1 MREPLNKK
9 IVAMLLV
16 AIIVVVGV
24 IGVDLIKKHLASKKI
39 GDIVATPTLEEILPG
54 DRVIAMDADGD
65 GLFDW
70 EEELHETD
78 PQNPDTDG
86 DGETDGIEVRGGNNP
101 LTPGAN
107 ATTTSR
113 QAIFYDDVAY
123 IPGSLSETVS
133 TSFISNYTLLQQAGR
148 LNEETLDRLSQEV
161 AEEAYRKAFIEN
173 IYIVSDVKTFETT
186 DKERIKQYGNTFAGI
201 RNNYYK
207 QIVNADQTDP
217 AYVPTIVALYT
228 SFAEELI
235 QIPTPLELATVHTD
249 FANNVYKIGQALP
262 QIGNIAQDPVR
273 ATIVRNQYN
282 IIEQEQITFTQTIAN
297 YFKSNGILF
306 NNDELGSMWTNL

>member
-9 IVAMLLV
+9 IVAMLIV
-16 AIIVVVGV
+16 AILVVVGV
-24 IGVDLIKKHLASKKI
+24 IGVDLIKKHLASKRT

-54 DRVIAMDADGD
+54 DRVVAMDTDSD

-107 ATTTSR
+107 ATTTSV
-113 QAIFYDDVAY
+113 QSALYGNVPY
-123 IPGSLSETVS
+123 VPGSLSETVA
-133 TSFISNYTLLQQAGR
+133 TSFISNYTLLNQAGR
-148 LNEETLDRLSQEV
+148 LDEETLEQLSFEIAQ
-161 AEEAYRKAFIEN
+161 EAYRKAEVKG
-173 IYIVSDVKTFETT
+173 IYIVSDVKTFTEI
-186 DKERIKQYGNTFAGI
+186 DKERIRQYGNTFASI
-201 RNNYYK
+201 QNNYYE
-207 QIVNADQTDP
+207 QILAADKTDDS
-217 AYVPTIVALYT
+217 YISTIVALYT

-235 QIPTPLELATVHTD
+235 HVPTPAALATTHVD
-249 FANNVYKIGQALP
+249 FANNIYKTGQALP
-262 QIGNIAQDPVR
+262 HIANKAQDPVR
-273 ATIVRNQYN
+273 ATIAENQYEVVVE
-282 IIEQEQITFTQTIAN
+282 EQTTFSQTIAA

-306 NNDELGSMWTNL
+306 NNDELGSMWNTI